1 MTNTIQTQIING
13 HKVTI
18 GQDKAHESH
27 HVTFPWIQID
37 DSPKYFV
44 DTDGDHW
51 GSIGIDNPEDFKDT
65 ILYQFIDN
73 ENDNEF
79 SESDEPLWT
88 FDMGGMFC
96 VVSGDNHWEL
106 IDEDECILTPL
117 GMINNGN
124 GAYGN
129 G

>member
-1 MTNTIQTQIING
+1 MTETQIING

-18 GQDKAHESH
+18 GQDKVHESH
-27 HVTFPWIQID
+27 RVTFPWIQID
-37 DSPKYFV
+37 DGPKYFV

-65 ILYQFIDN
+65 ILYQFIELN
-73 ENDNEF
+73 EETGD
-79 SESDEPLWT
+79 WM

>member
-1 MTNTIQTQIING
+1 MTNNTQTQTING

-18 GQDKAHESH
+18 GYQVPADNIIQE
-27 HVTFPWIQID
+27 FPWIQID

-51 GSIGIDNPEDFKDT
+51 GSIGIDNPEVLKDT
-65 ILYQFIDN
+65 ILSGFVEYN
-73 ENDNEF
+73 EYADT
-79 SESDEPLWT
+79 WV
-88 FDMGGMFC
+88 FDMGGQFN
-96 VVSGDNHWEL
+96 VVNENNHWEQVDYNEIIEPLGL
-106 IDEDECILTPL
+106 ID
-117 GMINNGN
+117 NYN

>member
-1 MTNTIQTQIING
+1 MTDNTQTQIING
-13 HKVTI
+13 HKVSI
-18 GQDKAHESH
+18 GYDVPSKGIVAK
-27 HVTFPWIQID
+27 FPWIQIN

-65 ILYQFIDN
+65 ILYQFIDLN
-73 ENDNEF
+73 EDT
-79 SESDEPLWT
+79 DVWT

-96 VVSGDNHWEL
+96 VVDDNNHWNL

-117 GMINNGN
+117 GMINNGE